1 MHRFLSL
8 VLAVIIS
15 ISVFSFVYAQGT
27 KPLVQVSFKVII
39 TDPIKYDLGK
49 PIPEVDIEKLN
60 LTSEQ
65 VDKLTKLREK
75 LQESEVKYQR
85 DFADIWNK
93 ELKPATQKEDQ
104 EVTKKAREK
113 LLNVLKELQKARIN
127 YYFEMQKVLT
137 EEQLKHFPILFTRE
151 QVDKFEKI
159 RESYDENRLNLDIA
173 RLIEAY
179 KVQELRKG
187 NASTK
192 DINTRVA
199 LIVAIDNKKKDDL
212 INYRVSLREVLT
224 KEQREILFGEKK

>member
-39 TDPIKYDLGK
+39 TDPLKYDLGK

-85 DFADIWNK
+85 
-93 ELKPATQKEDQ
+93 
-104 EVTKKAREK
+104 
-113 LLNVLKELQKARIN
+113 
-127 YYFEMQKVLT
+127 
-137 EEQLKHFPILFTRE
+137 
-151 QVDKFEKI
+151 
-159 RESYDENRLNLDIA
+159 
-173 RLIEAY
+173 
-179 KVQELRKG
+179 LR
-187 NASTK
+187 
-192 DINTRVA
+192 RY
-199 LIVAIDNKKKDDL
+199 L
-212 INYRVSLREVLT
+212 
-224 KEQREILFGEKK
+224 EQRIKTGNTERRPGSYKESQRKTVECA